1 MATETLGRS
10 PGLPRNAPL
19 EIIIDFCNRL
29 LLGKLNAVLQVSLTA
44 NVATSTVTDSRIG
57 PLTAILF
64 SPLTAHAAAEIPTLY
79 VSVQTKGLATLTHA
93 NNAQTD
99 RTFNLAFIG

>member
-10 PGLPRNAPL
+10 PGLPRSATL
-19 EIIIDFCNRL
+19 EVLIDFCNRL
-29 LLGKLNAVLQVSLTA
+29 LLGKLNAVLQMSLTA
-44 NVATSTVTDSRIG
+44 NAATSTVTDSRIG

-64 SPLTAHAAAEIPTLY
+64 SPLTAHAAAEIPMLY
-79 VSVQTKGLATLTHA
+79 VSAQIKGVATLTHT

-99 RTFNLAFIG
+99 RTFNVAFIG